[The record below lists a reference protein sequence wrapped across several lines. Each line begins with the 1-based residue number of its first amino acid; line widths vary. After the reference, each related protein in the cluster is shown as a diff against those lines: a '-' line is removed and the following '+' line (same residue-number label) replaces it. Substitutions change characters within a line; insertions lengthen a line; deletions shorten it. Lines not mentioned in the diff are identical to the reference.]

1 MLGGVLSERF
11 GWPAIF
17 FVNVPLGVAGVALA
31 GRVLPRGG
39 RAAARGG
46 AASLDLPGAAAVT
59 AALVALVYGCTQRSL
74 PALAGAALLLAGF
87 VAIERRASPP
97 ILPLGVLRNAPFV
110 RANLVA
116 AALTAATTPAML
128 LSILHQQNALHRSAT
143 EVGLACVPFNA
154 AVIAGSL
161 RGGRTALGLL
171 GVAAGAALFLTGAFV
186 PAYVLMGLGLGVAAT
201 GSTTAGTAALPDR
214 PGLASGLLN
223 AAAQVGTVVGVAIL
237 VPLGSRAGFIGAAAI
252 ALAAQLATPR
262 PGERR
267 ERAGRQQRRHR
278 HAERGMEPADD
289 RRARDQ
295 RPVERD
301 ADHAARLA
309 HRVQGP

>member
-1 MLGGVLSERF
+1 M
-11 GWPAIF
+11 
-17 FVNVPLGVAGVALA
+17 
-31 GRVLPRGG
+31 
-39 RAAARGG
+39 
-46 AASLDLPGAAAVT
+46 
-59 AALVALVYGCTQRSL
+59 
-74 PALAGAALLLAGF
+74 
-87 VAIERRASPP
+87 
-97 ILPLGVLRNAPFV
+97 
-110 RANLVA
+110 
-116 AALTAATTPAML
+116 
-128 LSILHQQNALHRSAT
+128 
-143 EVGLACVPFNA
+143 
-154 AVIAGSL
+154 IAGSL

-171 GVAAGAALFLTGAFV
+171 GVAAGAALSLTGAFV

-295 RPVERD
+295 RPVERE